1 MSVAAVSLNCTRA
14 SWRRNPDMF
23 LQLTST
29 ILRMDT
35 WVAHFFRSSPR
46 HSTALTSRSAPF
58 PSPVDGSLGLRGN
71 ERRVQN
77 AKNALTF
84 VTVAVKYPSTPF
96 PPSSSSS
103 LPSHWSGEDL
113 LPYLMFKKPRI
124 LQCVRMHQL
133 SCSVVCCAI
142 TLVRVCHSPRSCA
155 VQTPA
160 GPLTPCLPA
169 SDALLLCQATVICD
183 WASIGRTTAL
193 SPAQII
199 AVTSSLLPSSI
210 LIDATLSIPL
220 LALRLS
226 HGKGHGRSD
235 QLVQVVFSAAES
247 LNERHRDRDMLNSP
261 NSGVQLMI
269 QN

>member
-1 MSVAAVSLNCTRA
+1 MA
-14 SWRRNPDMF
+14 PK
-23 LQLTST
+23 
-29 ILRMDT
+29 
-35 WVAHFFRSSPR
+35 PR
-46 HSTALTSRSAPF
+46 HVSSANFNNLAHGTHELHIFVEAHQGIPQPWPLDLLRFHLQSMGRS
-58 PSPVDGSLGLRGN
+58 GSAEMRGGFKT
-71 ERRVQN
+71 R
-77 AKNALTF
+77 K
-84 VTVAVKYPSTPF
+84 TPW
-96 PPSSSSS
+96 PLLQSQWSIPAR
-103 LPSHWSGEDL
+103 PSHHHHHHHHRYHHAEAVRISC
-113 LPYLMFKKPRI
+113 PYLMFKKPRI

-133 SCSVVCCAI
+133 SCSVVCCAV
-142 TLVRVCHSPRSCA
+142 TLVRVCHSPRSRA

-199 AVTSSLLPSSI
+199 AVTSSLLPGSI

-235 QLVQVVFSAAES
+235 QLVQVVFSAAET